1 MGTIKISWVNNDS
14 NYKNLD
20 NCSSVRSYLWVLWIM
35 GVREEKKILKKN
47 PNPRGRTS
55 LCLDFQR
62 ESLPTIS
69 LSFLWDNTLKTLT
82 VFLCSKMPR
91 ETKAK
96 NPIPEP
102 EHPRRSKARGVSELL
117 TGFQQLFL
125 LHTLS
130 SWSSPEP
137 SLIFPPSLTPSSLP
151 VTSKAQ
157 HFEWLLETNYK
168 QFLIYLNYSS
178 PWILI
183 ST

>member
-1 MGTIKISWVNNDS
+1 MSS
-14 NYKNLD
+14 LNYGGQRGKKNLKK
-20 NCSSVRSYLWVLWIM
+20 
-35 GVREEKKILKKN
+35 EKEPQSTWKDLPLLRFLKRK
-47 PNPRGRTS
+47 PS
-55 LCLDFQR
+55 HYF
-62 ESLPTIS
+62 
-69 LSFLWDNTLKTLT
+69 SFLSVGQHSEDS

-117 TGFQQLFL
+117 TGCQRLFL
-125 LHTLS
+125 LHILS

-157 HFEWLLETNYK
+157 HFE
-168 QFLIYLNYSS
+168 
-178 PWILI
+178 
-183 ST
+183 